1 MNYIFSHPFIFLA
14 TVISLLSIAAVI
26 AWLDLRRKWNKLF
39 GKKSETSAELLAE
52 AMRRLNMAE
61 EKIGVLEPRVD
72 TLEAIGKVALQKV
85 GFMRFNPFNDTGGD
99 QSFAVALL
107 DRENNG
113 VVISSLYTREG
124 VRTYAKYIENG
135 APKHPLSEE
144 EKMVLRQALES

>member
-1 MNYIFSHPFIFLA
+1 MTFIVAALA
-14 TVISLLSIAAVI
+14 VAVI
-26 AWLDLRRKWNKLF
+26 ALAWLIIDTRKKWNRVF

-61 EKIGVLEPRVD
+61 EKIGALEPRVD
-72 TLEAIGKVALQKV
+72 TLETIGKVALQKV

-124 VRTYAKYIENG
+124 VRTYAKYVENG
-135 APKHPLSEE
+135 VPKHLLSEE
-144 EKMVLRQALES
+144 ENMVLRQAMAE